1 MYGKELDGGDTGK
14 VQGANKVEGFTEPTI
29 LGAKGDDGGDLAEAV
44 GMQVYGHLR
53 AFCPVTWR
61 RQAVLVPG
69 VCVCVCVCV
78 CVVRACV
85 CARACLSL
93 CVRVCVC
100 EGGRERACARVR
112 AQEINYLYP

>member
-78 CVVRACV
+78 CVWCVRACV
-85 CARACLSL
+85 R
-93 CVRVCVC
+93 VRVCLCVSVSVFAR
-100 EGGRERACARVR
+100 EGGSVR
-112 AQEINYLYP
+112 AHVFVRKR